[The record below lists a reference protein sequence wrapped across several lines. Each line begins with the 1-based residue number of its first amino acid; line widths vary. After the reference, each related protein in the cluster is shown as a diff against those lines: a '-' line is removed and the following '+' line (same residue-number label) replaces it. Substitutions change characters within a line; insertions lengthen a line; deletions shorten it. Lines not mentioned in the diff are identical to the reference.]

1 LKKQSNTWNTEYPYF
16 VGALI
21 LSVIFLYGKMKA
33 KKQIVTFEGQN
44 YQKKLFEFLTKEEG
58 VRNRVY
64 KDQAGFDTIG
74 IGHKIQKG
82 EERLLSVTLTPKE
95 IEDLFFLDIIKF
107 ESAIANSVKV
117 PLNDNQKIAL
127 VSLAFNI
134 GTAAFQRSSLL
145 RFLNQ
150 RKYREASLE
159 FPKWK
164 FITLNGKK
172 VVSKGLEARRF
183 REQLLFNS

>member
-1 LKKQSNTWNTEYPYF
+1 
-16 VGALI
+16 
-21 LSVIFLYGKMKA
+21 
-33 KKQIVTFEGQN
+33 
-44 YQKKLFEFLTKEEG
+44 
-58 VRNRVY
+58 
-64 KDQAGFDTIG
+64 
-74 IGHKIQKG
+74 
-82 EERLLSVTLTPKE
+82 LSVTLTPKE

>member
-1 LKKQSNTWNTEYPYF
+1 MVLASV
-16 VGALI
+16 VGALTAYVVFRFGKKEAEMFNFSGEQYRKKI
-21 LSVIFLYGKMKA
+21 QDFL
-33 KKQIVTFEGQN
+33 I
-44 YQKKLFEFLTKEEG
+44 KEEG
-58 VRNRVY
+58 IRNRVY
-64 KDQAGFDTIG
+64 KDSAGIDTIG

-117 PLNDNQKIAL
+117 PLNDNQKVAL

-134 GTAAFQRSSLL
+134 GTSAFQRSSLL
-145 RFLNQ
+145 RLLNQ
-150 RKYREASLE
+150 GKYKEASLE

-164 FITLNGKK
+164 FITLKGQK